1 MSSESSG
8 APPPGEVRVDLPA
21 GVQARLDQNE
31 LFVKGPRGEVHRP
44 VPLGALRVTAQGQT
58 VTLAL
63 LLPSGRKKARALIN
77 AWERHVANM
86 GQGVTRGF
94 EARMKV
100 VAAHFPMKVAIKDH
114 SVVIENFL
122 GEKYP
127 RTASILPGVEAKVDG
142 EFVVLMGPDIERV
155 GQSAA
160 NIERTTKI
168 RDYDPRVFQDGIYIV
183 DKARPRAAEG
193 P

>member
-8 APPPGEVRVDLPA
+8 APPPGEIRVDLPA
-21 GVQARLDQNE
+21 GVTARFDQDT
-31 LFVKGPRGEVHRP
+31 LIVKGPRGEVRRSL
-44 VPLGALRVTAQGQT
+44 PLGALQATADGPVVSLRLRVPTE
-58 VTLAL
+58 
-63 LLPSGRKKARALIN
+63 RKKARALLN
-77 AWERHVANM
+77 TWERHVANM
-86 GQGVTRGF
+86 VQGVTHGF

-100 VAAHFPMKVAIKDH
+100 VAAHFPMKVAVKDH

-127 RTASILPGVEAKVDG
+127 RTALVLSGVEARVDG
-142 EFVVLMGPDIERV
+142 EFVVLSGPDIERV

-183 DKARPRAAEG
+183 DKARPKAAEG
-193 P
+193 T

>member
-1 MSSESSG
+1 MSSEG
-8 APPPGEVRVDLPA
+8 GHAPPAGEVRVELPA
-21 GVQARLDQNE
+21 GAQARLEQDT
-31 LFVKGPRGEVHRP
+31 LYVKGPLGEVHRP
-44 VPLGALRVTAQGQT
+44 VPLGALRVTTEGPA

-63 LLPSGRKKARALIN
+63 LVPSERKKARSLIN
-77 AWERHVANM
+77 TWERHVANM
-86 GQGVTRGF
+86 GRGVTSGF

-100 VAAHFPMKVAIKDH
+100 VAAHFPMKVAVKDH

-127 RTASILPGVEAKVDG
+127 RTASILPGVAAKVDG
-142 EFVVLMGPDIERV
+142 EFVVLSGTDIERV

-168 RDYDPRVFQDGIYIV
+168 RDYDPRVFQDGIYIIE
-183 DKARPRAAEG
+183 KARPKPTEG
-193 P
+193 A

>member
-8 APPPGEVRVDLPA
+8 APAPGEIRVDLPA
-21 GVQARLDQNE
+21 GVKARLDRDTLHLQ
-31 LFVKGPRGEVHRP
+31 GPRGEVHRP
-44 VPLGALRVTAQGQT
+44 VPLGALRVSTEGTA
-58 VTLAL
+58 VTLTL
-63 LLPSGRKKARALIN
+63 LVPSERKKARSLIN
-77 AWERHVANM
+77 TWERHVVNM
-86 GQGVTRGF
+86 AQGVTHGF

-100 VAAHFPMKVAIKDH
+100 VAAHFPMKVAVKDH

-127 RTASILPGVEAKVDG
+127 RTASILPGVDAKVDG
-142 EFVVLMGPDIERV
+142 EFVILSGPDIERV

-168 RDYDPRVFQDGIYIV
+168 RDYDPRVFQDGIYIIQ
-183 DKARPRAAEG
+183 KARPMAAEG
-193 P
+193 A

>member
-1 MSSESSG
+1 MSSEALG
-8 APPPGEVRVDLPA
+8 AVTPGQVHVDLPA
-21 GVQARLDQNE
+21 GVTARMDRDAL
-31 LFVKGPRGEVHRP
+31 VVTGPHGEIRRSP
-44 VPLGALRVTAQGQT
+44 PAGPLRVSVEGSVVTVALRT
-58 VTLAL
+58 
-63 LLPSGRKKARALIN
+63 PSTRKKARALLN
-77 AWERHVANM
+77 TWERHVANM
-86 GQGVTRGF
+86 VQGVTHGF

-100 VAAHFPMKVAIKDH
+100 VAAHFPMKVAVKDH

-127 RTASILPGVEAKVDG
+127 RTASILSGVEAKVDG
-142 EFVVLMGPDIERV
+142 EFVVLTGSDIERV

-193 P
+193 A

>member
-8 APPPGEVRVDLPA
+8 APSPGEIRVDLPA
-21 GVQARLDQNE
+21 GVSARLDKDS
-31 LFVKGPRGEVHRP
+31 LIVKGPHGEVHRP
-44 VPLGALRVTAQGQT
+44 VPLGALRVTTEGQA
-58 VTLAL
+58 VTLTL
-63 LLPSGRKKARALIN
+63 LVPSERKKARSLIN
-77 AWERHVANM
+77 TWERHITNM
-86 GQGVTRGF
+86 AEGVTHGF
-94 EARMKV
+94 QARMKV
-100 VAAHFPMKVAIKDH
+100 VAAHFPMKVAVKDH

-142 EFVVLMGPDIERV
+142 EFVVLSGSDIERV

-168 RDYDPRVFQDGIYIV
+168 RNYDPRVFQDGIYIIE
-183 DKARPRAAEG
+183 KARPKVAEG